1 MAVEKIWVEH
11 FNIIEYHQQMGI
23 ELPIKGEPY
32 QSAAFLYDGR
42 NCAILIKNDTQA
54 YILTNIATD
63 IRSKLLSAK
72 FLVVIEAIGNE
83 FYQGY
88 PVEVTNVSIPY
99 PDNLQQVVDEMLQRI
114 ADKYGAGSLQQMVE
128 KFWPDEAKKS

>member
-1 MAVEKIWVEH
+1 M
-11 FNIIEYHQQMGI
+11 
-23 ELPIKGEPY
+23 
-32 QSAAFLYDGR
+32 YDGR

-99 PDNLQQVVDEMLQRI
+99 PDNLQQVVDEMLQKI

>member
-11 FNIIEYHQQMGI
+11 FNILEFQQQMGI

-42 NCAILIKNDTQA
+42 NCAVLIKNKTKA

-63 IRSKLLSAK
+63 LRSKLLSAEP
-72 FLVVIEAIGNE
+72 LLIIEAIDNE

-88 PVEVTNVSIPY
+88 PVEVSKVVLPY
-99 PDNLQQVVDEMLQRI
+99 PDNLQQVVEEMLQKI
-114 ADKYGAGSLQQMVE
+114 ADKYGPNSLQQMVE
-128 KFWPDEAKKS
+128 KFWPDEAKK

>member
-1 MAVEKIWVEH
+1 MTVEKIWVEH

-99 PDNLQQVVDEMLQRI
+99 PDNLQQVVDEMLQKI

>member
-99 PDNLQQVVDEMLQRI
+99 PDNLQQVVDEMLQKI